1 MCVATRVG
9 MFKRILVPTDFSA
22 CADEALAVALELAKK
37 FESHVI
43 LTHACESPSTAY
55 MGMMATPLDLITPVR
70 EAAKEALAQSFA
82 LLQRNHADSESLL
95 LFGNAPL
102 ELLRAIESSRAD
114 LVVIGTHGRTGLT
127 HLLLGSVAEKIVR
140 TSPVPV
146 LTVRKRK

>member
-1 MCVATRVG
+1 

-22 CADEALAVALELAKK
+22 CADEALAVAVDLAKK
-37 FESHVI
+37 FDARLI
-43 LTHACESPSTAY
+43 LAHACESPSTAY
-55 MGMMATPLDLITPVR
+55 MGMMATPLDLVTPVR
-70 EAAKEALAQSFA
+70 EAAKDALAQSFE
-82 LLQRNHADSESLL
+82 LLKRKYQDCESAL

-102 ELLRAIESSRAD
+102 ELLRAIDSTGAD
-114 LVVIGTHGRTGLT
+114 LVVLGTHGRTGLT

>member
-1 MCVATRVG
+1 MCVATIAR
-9 MFKRILVPTDFSA
+9 MFKRILVPTDFSE
-22 CADEALAVALELAKK
+22 CADEALAVAIELAKK
-37 FESHVI
+37 FDAHLI
-43 LTHACESPSTAY
+43 LAHACESPSAAY

-70 EAAKEALAQSFA
+70 EAAKEALGQSFEI
-82 LLQRNHADSESLL
+82 LKRNHGGSESLL

-102 ELLRAIESSRAD
+102 EIVRAIESSRTE